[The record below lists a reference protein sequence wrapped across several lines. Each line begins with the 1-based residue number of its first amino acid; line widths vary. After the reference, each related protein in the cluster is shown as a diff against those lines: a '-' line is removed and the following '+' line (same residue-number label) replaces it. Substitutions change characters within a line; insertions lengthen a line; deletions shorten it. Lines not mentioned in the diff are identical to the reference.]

1 MSEHKASRYEQI
13 WQAIE
18 KAGSVNAYVRQQ
30 MQKQGFLVVR
40 RTTDNMSKAELE
52 KYRQE
57 LKKEATEQ
65 RRLNK
70 EAWQAY
76 KAKHIVH
83 LGEGIYWTDDS
94 SEDLWD
100 APNANK
106 RLLENQLPAITKVV
120 QLCEALNL
128 SVSEL
133 RWLCY
138 QREAST
144 HSHYTRF
151 EIPKRSGGMRAIWAP
166 LPKLK
171 QAQHWI
177 LHEIL
182 ERLLVHGSAH
192 GFISGRSIASNA
204 AAHTNSQ
211 ILVKLDIEN
220 FFPSISWKRVKGVFR
235 KAGYPEQI
243 ATLLALL
250 CTESPRQIVEHE
262 GKPIYVALA
271 DRCLPQGAP
280 TSPALTNALCLGL
293 DRRLTGFAQKA
304 GWRYTRYADDL
315 SFSLPMN
322 SPTKPELSRLLGTLK
337 RVLGEEGFELNAKK
351 TRIIRTGDVQEVTG
365 LVVNGEQPPR
375 VSRELKR
382 QMRAAVH
389 NLKQGKALPEGE
401 SLQRL
406 RGYAAYIA
414 MTDRELGTGLLS
426 QLQQVQ
432 PRLNAA
438 S

>member
-1 MSEHKASRYEQI
+1 MSETLTRYEQV

-18 KAGSVNAYVRQQ
+18 KAGSVNAYVREQ
-30 MQKQGFLVVR
+30 MQKNGFMVAR
-40 RTTDNMSKAELE
+40 RPTDNLSKTELE

-57 LKKEATEQ
+57 LKKEAAEQ

-83 LGEGIYWTDDS
+83 LGEGIYWTDDT
-94 SEDLWD
+94 SEDQWD
-100 APNANK
+100 LPNANK
-106 RLLENQLPAITKVV
+106 RLLENQLPAITKVA
-120 QLCEALNL
+120 QLCEALKL
-128 SVSEL
+128 SVNEL

-138 QREAST
+138 QREVAD

-177 LHEIL
+177 LREIL
-182 ERLLVHGSAH
+182 ERLIVHGSAH

-204 AAHTNSQ
+204 AEHSNSQ
-211 ILVKLDIEN
+211 ILVKVDIEN
-220 FFPSISWKRVKGVFR
+220 FFPTISWKRVKGVFR

-250 CTESPRQIVEHE
+250 CTESPREIVKHE
-262 GKPIYVALA
+262 GKQVYVALA

-280 TSPALTNALCLGL
+280 TSPALTNALCLRL

-315 SFSLPMN
+315 TFSLPAN
-322 SPTKPELSRLLGTLK
+322 NKNPADLSRLLGTLK
-337 RVLGEEGFELNAKK
+337 RVLGEEGFELNEKK
-351 TRIIRTGDVQEVTG
+351 TRVIRQGDVQEVTG
-365 LVVNGEQPPR
+365 LVVNGEHTPR
-375 VSRELKR
+375 VSRALKR

-389 NLKQGKALPEGE
+389 NLQQGKALLEGE
-401 SLQRL
+401 SIQRL

-414 MTDRELGTGLLS
+414 MTDRELGTSLLR
-426 QLQQVQ
+426 QLQQ
-432 PRLNAA
+432 R
-438 S
+438 

>member
-1 MSEHKASRYEQI
+1 MSETNASRYEKL

-18 KAGSVNAYVRQQ
+18 KAGSVNAYVREQ
-30 MQKQGFLVVR
+30 MQQNGFMVVR
-40 RTTDNMSKAELE
+40 RPTDNMSKAELE

-76 KAKHIVH
+76 QAKHIVH
-83 LGEGIYWTDDS
+83 LGEGIYWTDDTS
-94 SEDLWD
+94 QDQWD

-106 RLLENQLPAITKVV
+106 RLLENQLPAITKVAP
-120 QLCEALNL
+120 LCEALNL

-138 QREAST
+138 QSEVALK
-144 HSHYTRF
+144 SHYTRF

-171 QAQHWI
+171 QVQHWI
-177 LHEIL
+177 LHNIL
-182 ERLLVHGSAH
+182 DNLVVHGSAH
-192 GFISGRSIASNA
+192 GFVTGRSIATNA
-204 AAHTNSQ
+204 AEHTNSQ
-211 ILVKLDIEN
+211 LLVKVDIEN

-250 CTESPRQIVEHE
+250 CTESPREIVEHE
-262 GKPIYVALA
+262 GKQVYVALA

-280 TSPALTNALCLGL
+280 TSPALTNALCLRL

-315 SFSLPMN
+315 TFSLPAN
-322 SPTKPELSRLLGTLK
+322 SKNKPEISRLLGTLK
-337 RVLGEEGFELNAKK
+337 RVLGEEGFALNAKK
-351 TRIIRTGDVQEVTG
+351 TCVIRTGDVQEVTG
-365 LVVNGEQPPR
+365 LVVNGEKAPR

-389 NLKQGKALPEGE
+389 NLQQGKALPEGE
-401 SLQRL
+401 SLPRL

-414 MTDRELGTGLLS
+414 MTERGLGQSLLAC
-426 QLQQVQ
+426 LQKY
-432 PRLNAA
+432 
-438 S
+438 